1 MGLRYS
7 DRGCPFTII
16 LRQIHPVFFSG
27 AAAAAAAAAASPSSV
42 ILGDLDIPSMR
53 VAAARLIG
61 FHDFRNFCKI
71 DRSEVGRVALYGSEL
86 FVSPFFKCIQSAEIV
101 EKPTRSGLTVHKF
114 TLLCHQRIQRINESM
129 SSLSHRTFFPRSYQA
144 VRVAPIRQRISA
156 TSNSFYRV
164 LFAFGRSTCG
174 ISGHRRPTS

>member
-16 LRQIHPVFFSG
+16 FRQVHPVYFPCA

-71 DRSEVGRVALYGSEL
+71 DRSEVGRVALYGNEL

-101 EKPTRSGLTVHKF
+101 EKPTRSGLTVHF
-114 TLLCHQRIQRINESM
+114 FLCFLTDLSGPGLGFIPRTLKQNWSRII
-129 SSLSHRTFFPRSYQA
+129 F
-144 VRVAPIRQRISA
+144 
-156 TSNSFYRV
+156 
-164 LFAFGRSTCG
+164 
-174 ISGHRRPTS
+174 